1 MPNRQVHARLPLEET
16 ISAHRAAPARR
27 GFHLSL
33 AEVRSV
39 VRLTL
44 LTAVGGLLLWALVP
58 YAAGWHT
65 TMVTSASMEP
75 AVRTGDVV
83 VIAPLDPET
92 VRTGDLRG
100 AVLQYQDPVRPERLM
115 LHRVVSREGGALV
128 TRGDN
133 NADRDYAPV
142 PPENVRGVARLRV
155 PYAGL
160 PMLWLQT
167 RQAVPLGALALV
179 ILVLAW
185 PDRSE
190 PVGRPAGGPV
200 AGGAPDGDIP
210 VGAGNVSGS

>member
-1 MPNRQVHARLPLEET
+1 M
-16 ISAHRAAPARR
+16 
-27 GFHLSL
+27 
-33 AEVRSV
+33 

-44 LTAVGGLLLWALVP
+44 LTAVGGLLLWALLP

-65 TMVTSASMEP
+65 TLVTSGSMEP
-75 AVRTGDVV
+75 AVRTGDLV
-83 VIAPLDPET
+83 VITPLDPET

-100 AVLQYQDPVRPERLM
+100 AVLQFRDPVRPERLM
-115 LHRVVSREGGALV
+115 LHRVVGREGGALV

-142 PPENVRGVARLRV
+142 PAENVRGVARLRV

-167 RQAVPLGALALV
+167 RQAVPLAALALV

-185 PDRSE
+185 PE
-190 PVGRPAGGPV
+190 QAAAPGRPTTAGT
-200 AGGAPDGDIP
+200 APDGDIP
-210 VGAGNVSGS
+210 VGAGTLPVR

>member
-1 MPNRQVHARLPLEET
+1 M
-16 ISAHRAAPARR
+16 
-27 GFHLSL
+27 
-33 AEVRSV
+33 
-39 VRLTL
+39 VRLAL

-65 TMVTSASMEP
+65 TLVTSGSMEP

-92 VRTGDLRG
+92 LRTAELRG
-100 AVLQYQDPVRPERLM
+100 AVLQYRDPVRPERLM
-115 LHRVVSREGGALV
+115 LHRVVGKEGGALI

-142 PPENVRGVARLRV
+142 PLENVRGVARLRV

-185 PDRSE
+185 PDR
-190 PVGRPAGGPV
+190 PAPAGGSASGPA
-200 AGGAPDGDIP
+200 AGRTPHGDIP
-210 VGAGNVSGS
+210 VGAGNVSGP